1 MTTVVVVAIKEM
13 MLLTSGSMSEL
24 TLESRPVDSDTHT
37 PSILSAVLL
46 PYGNSSV
53 YFGPF

>member
-1 MTTVVVVAIKEM
+1 MTTVVVVIKEV

>member
-1 MTTVVVVAIKEM
+1 MRTVVVVVKEVT
-13 MLLTSGSMSEL
+13 LLTSGSVSEL
-24 TLESRPVDSDTHT
+24 TLESRPVDSDTHA

-46 PYGNSSV
+46 PHGNSSV